1 MVYLLYGFHIY
12 VLTELHPASS
22 TVRYVEHYEVVG
34 IESSTGMASSTLAC
48 DCVNHI
54 NGNWESVE
62 HALNNFDSNVG
73 RVALSSTT
81 QLHKV

>member
-1 MVYLLYGFHIY
+1 MVFIYIY

-22 TVRYVEHYEVVG
+22 TVRYVA

-62 HALNNFDSNVG
+62 YALNNFDSNVG

>member
-1 MVYLLYGFHIY
+1 
-12 VLTELHPASS
+12 
-22 TVRYVEHYEVVG
+22 
-34 IESSTGMASSTLAC
+34 MASSTLAC

-81 QLHKV
+81 QLHKVLGVASKIQYVSMK

>member
-1 MVYLLYGFHIY
+1 MVYLLYGFHIPRIK
-12 VLTELHPASS
+12 HGKI
-22 TVRYVEHYEVVG
+22 RCYEVVG

-54 NGNWESVE
+54 NGNWESVV

>member
-1 MVYLLYGFHIY
+1 MVYLLYGFHRIAPRIKHGKIRCY
-12 VLTELHPASS
+12 
-22 TVRYVEHYEVVG
+22 RVVG